1 MGTPETPTDHAN
13 QCELSSQAMS
23 LPQVQ
28 MMEAVLAEI
37 DFERVDMQTTH
48 RVVHMRLSNG
58 INERFCH
65 VAEASALLPLHSIL
79 QI

>member
-1 MGTPETPTDHAN
+1 MI
-13 QCELSSQAMS
+13 
-23 LPQVQ
+23 
-28 MMEAVLAEI
+28 EAVLAEI
-37 DFERVDMQTTH
+37 DFERVHMQTTH